1 MVKVKNPNI
10 DISGST
16 DGIIVPKGT
25 TDQRPSATAG
35 LLRYNTTFGVLE
47 QSDGNG
53 YNLIDNA
60 PTVTGLSGLINED
73 NDTTITI
80 TGTGFKTGAT
90 VHFVNEITG
99 VDIKT
104 SPVVTRVSS
113 TELTATT
120 GNDSVNM
127 TAGVSVAVR
136 VTNTSGLSA
145 TSASTIQVSPDA
157 TFRSASGSLGTIFDS
172 GRTGVAFDAGADTLD
187 SSVISYSI
195 IVGSLPTGLSLNAS
209 TGLISGNTD
218 QVGSDTTTTFT
229 VRAAPQSG
237 DSTLRFSDREFS
249 ILQKAPTVEAFTT
262 TGATTFTAP
271 FTGTIKVAVVGGG
284 GGGGGNRGNA
294 GGGGAGVVY
303 HSSFPV
309 TSSTV
314 YPITVGAGGS
324 SAQIG
329 QSSVFSNITAVGGGG
344 ADQNGGANTGGY
356 AALND
361 QGGCRGTP
369 YTSTTANTAGGG
381 TPYGGYR
388 GGGSRSSHYFWGGGG
403 GGGAGGNGQEPVG
416 CGGEHD
422 GGVGVYLSEFSS
434 YGQSGY
440 FGGGGGGNQ
449 DRFDPVNPAGKTG
462 DNGTGG
468 SANNTGGGGNNS
480 NSGYPGVVLLKY

>member
-16 DGIIVPKGT
+16 DGIVVPKGT
-25 TDQRPSATAG
+25 TNERPSATAG

-53 YNLIDNA
+53 FNLIDNA

-73 NDTTITI
+73 NDTTVTI

-90 VHFVNEITG
+90 VHFVNETTG

-120 GNDSVNM
+120 GNDSANM

-172 GRTGVAFDAGADTLD
+172 GRTGVAFDAGADTID

-195 IVGSLPTGLSLNAS
+195 TVGSLPSGLTLNAN
-209 TGLISGNTD
+209 TGLISGNTN

-262 TGATTFTAP
+262 TGSTTFTAP

-284 GGGGGNRGNA
+284 GGGGGQRGNA
-294 GGGGAGVVY
+294 GGGGGGVVY
-303 HSSFPV
+303 HSSFPI
-309 TSSTV
+309 TSGTS
-314 YPITVGAGGS
+314 YPITVGAGGDANTLGS
-324 SAQIG
+324 N
-329 QSSVFSNITAVGGGG
+329 SVFSNITAVGGGR
-344 ADQNGGANTGGY
+344 ADANGGANTGGKS
-356 AALND
+356 ADPD

-369 YTSTTANTAGGG
+369 YTSTTGNTAGGG

-388 GGGSRSSHYFWGGGG
+388 GGGSRSAHYYWGGGG
-403 GGGAGGNGQEPVG
+403 GGGSGGNGQEPVG
-416 CGGEHD
+416 CGGNQD
-422 GGVGVYLSEFSS
+422 GGPGVLLSEFTS
-434 YGQSGY
+434 YGSSGY
-440 FGGGGGGNQ
+440 FGGGGGGSQ
-449 DRFDPVNPAGKTG
+449 DRYDPVNPAGRV
-462 DNGTGG
+462 GTDGAG
-468 SANNTGGGGNNS
+468 NNANNTGGGGTTGDA
-480 NSGYPGVVLLKY
+480 GYPGVVLLKY